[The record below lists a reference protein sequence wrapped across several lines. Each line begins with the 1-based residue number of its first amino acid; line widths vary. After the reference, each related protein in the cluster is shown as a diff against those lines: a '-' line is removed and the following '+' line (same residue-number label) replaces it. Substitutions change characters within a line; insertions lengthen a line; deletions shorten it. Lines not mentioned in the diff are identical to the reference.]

1 MTTDERTLI
10 DRGKMTVHGTGKNS
24 SRPDEVLFFA
34 PAHILFFNF
43 VATAQ
48 VAHFV
53 LPQTHKPAQS
63 QNKKSHFSQRF
74 IKQLNFQQYD

>member
-10 DRGKMTVHGTGKNS
+10 DIGKMTVHGTDKNS

-34 PAHILFFNF
+34 TAHILFLNF
-43 VATAQ
+43 VATAK

-53 LPQTHKPAQS
+53 LPQTHKPAQ
-63 QNKKSHFSQRF
+63 KS
-74 IKQLNFQQYD
+74 KQKEPLFPTLY